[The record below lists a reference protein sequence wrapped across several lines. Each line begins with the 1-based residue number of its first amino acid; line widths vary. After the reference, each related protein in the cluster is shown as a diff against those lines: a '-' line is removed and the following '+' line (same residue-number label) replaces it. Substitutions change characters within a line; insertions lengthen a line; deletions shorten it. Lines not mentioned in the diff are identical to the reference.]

1 MKIFTGLITETNSRK
16 VAVIAETKEEA
27 NAILSDL
34 YYNGDIDELNDD
46 DYDGCGIQ
54 KLMMKLLIAQNLMTL
69 RFMMKMEMNM
79 KKTIFQKKISTLRR
93 YSEL

>member
-34 YYNGDIDELNDD
+34 YYNGDIDELNDE
-46 DYDGCGIQ
+46 DYDGWDSEIDDEVTYSTE
-54 KLMMKLLIAQNLMTL
+54 LDDI
-69 RFMMKMEMNM
+69 
-79 KKTIFQKKISTLRR
+79 KIYDEDGNEYEKDDLP
-93 YSEL
+93 EKDFDFKEI

>member
-27 NAILSDL
+27 NAMLSDL

-46 DYDGCGIQ
+46 DYDGWDSEIDDEVTYSAELDDIKIYDEDGNEYE
-54 KLMMKLLIAQNLMTL
+54 KDNLPEKD
-69 RFMMKMEMNM
+69 FDFE
-79 KKTIFQKKISTLRR
+79 
-93 YSEL
+93 EV

>member
-1 MKIFTGLITETNSRK
+1 MITETNSRK
-16 VAVIAETKEEA
+16 VAVIAEQKKKPMQFCQIFITTE
-27 NAILSDL
+27 ILMNLTMMITMD
-34 YYNGDIDELNDD
+34 
-46 DYDGCGIQ
+46 GIQ